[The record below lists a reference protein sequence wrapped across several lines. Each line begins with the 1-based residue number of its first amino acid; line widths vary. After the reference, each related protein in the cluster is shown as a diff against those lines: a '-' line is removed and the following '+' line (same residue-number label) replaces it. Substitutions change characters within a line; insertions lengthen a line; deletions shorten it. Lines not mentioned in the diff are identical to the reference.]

1 MTPPKPSAVILRA
14 QSDQRLVALARS
26 GSEAA
31 FEVLVR
37 RHRQELVTHCRRLLL
52 SEGRAEDA
60 VQQALLSAWQ
70 VLRAGDEV
78 QHPRAWLH
86 RIAHNRALDARK
98 RSGYDHV
105 ELQAS
110 LQGGVLPQEEIER
123 RTVVRETLAG
133 LAKLPEPQRDV
144 LLRTA
149 VHGDSYDQVASDL
162 ALPESTIRGMVSR
175 ARGTLRAAATAVTP
189 GPLVA
194 WAAAAQPAAPVAHGV
209 AESIT
214 LGGSAGLAG
223 LGAKL
228 AAVTVVAGGVV
239 GGLAGQQA
247 GHRPASSSAPHG
259 ASTRT
264 HRSAPHDAAAAP
276 TAVAAPH
283 ATPVSL
289 VTPHK
294 TTAVAHHQSSKTGG
308 GQERHG
314 ASHAGSGSGS
324 GSSSESGSGSGS
336 ESGSGSGSG
345 SDDRKQARPAG
356 EPARRAGDEGN
367 SEAKKPGHDGDQSAP
382 SDETATPEPARQ
394 TSSGDSGGRDPAAA
408 GGDAGDRSGASGTPT
423 TTAPAA
429 ADGAASS
436 GDGGS
441 SREGDS
447 SHSSGGDAHPA
458 GEG

>member
-37 RHRQELVTHCRRLLL
+37 RHRHELVTHCRRLLL

-70 VLRAGDEV
+70 ALRAGDEV

-194 WAAAAQPAAPVAHGV
+194 WAAAAQPAAPAAHGL
-209 AESIT
+209 AEGLT

-247 GHRPASSSAPHG
+247 GHRPASSSATHR
-259 ASTRT
+259 ASTQA
-264 HRSAPHDAAAAP
+264 HRPAPHRAAAAAP
-276 TAVAAPH
+276 AAVVAAPH

-289 VTPHK
+289 VTPRR
-294 TTAVAHHQSSKTGG
+294 TAAVVHHPSGKTGG

-314 ASHAGSGSGS
+314 ASHGGPG
-324 GSSSESGSGSGS
+324 SGSGSGS

-345 SDDRKQARPAG
+345 SGSDDRPADHPARPT
-356 EPARRAGDEGN
+356 GDEGG
-367 SEAKKPGHDGDQSAP
+367 SDAAKPAHEGDRSP
-382 SDETATPEPARQ
+382 SSDETAARKPARQ
-394 TSSGDSGGRDPAAA
+394 PSSGDDGGDSEHPAPAA
-408 GGDAGDRSGASGTPT
+408 GDGGDRSSGTPT

-429 ADGAASS
+429 DGAAPS

-441 SREGDS
+441 SPKRDS
-447 SHSSGGDAHPA
+447 SRGSGGDEHPA
-458 GEG
+458 DAG

>member
-31 FEVLVR
+31 FEALVR
-37 RHRQELVTHCRRLLL
+37 RHRHELVTHCRRLLL

-70 VLRAGDEV
+70 ALHAGDEV

-133 LAKLPEPQRDV
+133 LARLPELQRDV

-149 VHGDSYDQVASDL
+149 VHGDSYDQVAHDL
-162 ALPESTIRGMVSR
+162 ALPESTVRGMLHR

-194 WAAAAQPAAPVAHGV
+194 WAAAAQPAAPAVHGM
-209 AESIT
+209 AEGLT
-214 LGGSAGLAG
+214 VGGSAGLAG

-239 GGLAGQQA
+239 GGLAGQQM
-247 GHRPASSSAPHG
+247 GHRPATSSATHGGSTQAHRSAPRRAAAAAPAAGVAVAVPHPTPVALVTPRRTAAVVHHATGKGTSSRQQHG
-259 ASTRT
+259 ASTG
-264 HRSAPHDAAAAP
+264 AP
-276 TAVAAPH
+276 
-283 ATPVSL
+283 
-289 VTPHK
+289 
-294 TTAVAHHQSSKTGG
+294 G
-308 GQERHG
+308 
-314 ASHAGSGSGS
+314 
-324 GSSSESGSGSGS
+324 
-336 ESGSGSGSG
+336 SGSGSGSG
-345 SDDRKQARPAG
+345 SDDREQGRPTDEPARPAG
-356 EPARRAGDEGN
+356 DDGGSDATKPAHE
-367 SEAKKPGHDGDQSAP
+367 GDQSP
-382 SDETATPEPARQ
+382 SSDEPAVSKPVQRE
-394 TSSGDSGGRDPAAA
+394 SSGEDGGSSH
-408 GGDAGDRSGASGTPT
+408 GGDRSEASSPT

-429 ADGAASS
+429 DGTAPS

-441 SREGDS
+441 SPEGDS
-447 SHSSGGDAHPA
+447 SRGSGDDKQHAADDG
-458 GEG
+458 